1 MLERA
6 NEAAKR
12 QQDIQEAKEIDGKID
27 ILNNELVW
35 SQIILKEK
43 EAAAFKRDVE
53 VAEKQF
59 LEAKEKYET
68 EKIKITQLSE
78 SILKIREEWDEFK
91 NGPNPY
97 EEEMNALEK
106 NKEELESKISEFTV
120 NSIFYLP
127 SCSNL

>member
-1 MLERA
+1 MKKLS
-6 NEAAKR
+6 KR
-12 QQDIQEAKEIDGKID
+12 QQDIQEAEEIDGEID
-27 ILNNELVW
+27 ILRKELVW